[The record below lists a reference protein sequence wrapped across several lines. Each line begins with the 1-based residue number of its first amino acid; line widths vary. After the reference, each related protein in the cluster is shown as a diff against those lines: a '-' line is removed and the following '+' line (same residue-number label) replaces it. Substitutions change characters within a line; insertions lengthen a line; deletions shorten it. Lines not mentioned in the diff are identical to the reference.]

1 MKAKA
6 VDSSSSEAVSD
17 NGQGKGEGEYFKN
30 RFEALQWL
38 QSRGKISM
46 GKFYQ
51 DCKAGHVTI
60 YPDKTVSK
68 FSVAMYAEKHFAGFT
83 RQGPVHPPRESTLI
97 QKGNSPMSEQPKIN
111 AAVKVVMESG
121 GITDYSDKDPSG
133 AYTVHAR
140 VMIDFNGPDLR
151 EIIRRLCSLDIEHV
165 EAVTVSSITALL
177 VELLGP
183 EIIVGGR
190 YVQD

>member
-1 MKAKA
+1 MKSKDTPSGA
-6 VDSSSSEAVSD
+6 VLGK
-17 NGQGKGEGEYFKN
+17 GQGKGEGEYFKN

-83 RQGPVHPPRESTLI
+83 RQGPVHSSGESTLI
-97 QKGNSPMSEQPKIN
+97 QKGNLPMPEQSKIN
-111 AAVKVVMESG
+111 AAVKVTMESG
-121 GITDYSDKDPSG
+121 GITDWSDQDPSG
-133 AYTVHAR
+133 VFTVHAR
-140 VMIDFNGPDLR
+140 VMIDFNGPDLQA
-151 EIIRRLCSLDIEHV
+151 IINRLSSLDPEQV
-165 EAVTVSSITALL
+165 EAASASAVTSSL
-177 VELLGP
+177 VALLGP
-183 EIIVGGR
+183 DIAEGGV

>member
-1 MKAKA
+1 MITGKAA
-6 VDSSSSEAVSD
+6 DS
-17 NGQGKGEGEYFKN
+17 GQGKGEGEYFKN

-51 DCKAGHVTI
+51 DCKAGLVTI
-60 YPDKTVSK
+60 YQDKTVSK

-83 RQGPVHPPRESTLI
+83 RKGPVHPSGESTLI
-97 QKGNSPMSEQPKIN
+97 KKGILPMSEQSKIN

-121 GITDYSDKDPSG
+121 GITDWSDKDPSG

-151 EIIRRLCSLDIEHV
+151 EIISRLSSLDAEQV
-165 EAVTVSSITALL
+165 EAVTVSAITSLL

-183 EIIVGGR
+183 GIIVGGH